1 MHAPVMSKQHVLAA
15 LIGCSALMSACGT
28 SGADA
33 EVDGVAAAETSGDA
47 AVDGEPTCPT
57 GGDVWDVAKVYIE
70 HNATDEDTGIHGLI
84 GGAPWE
90 TVCVT
95 ASDGTQLWT
104 LEPPDRLGALGVS
117 DFFWES
123 NEPPN
128 AEYSIADLRSDFPE
142 GTYGVA
148 GTGIDGIDRVAE
160 AVFTHDIPAAPW
172 ITNPPLIPDIEA
184 GDPPVV
190 DGTGLVVRWEPVT
203 ETIDGTPV
211 TITGY
216 EVIVTEEEADDPNG
230 WARPIY
236 DVHVDSDVTALAVP
250 EEFVKD
256 DTLYELEVLA
266 IEPSGNQTIS
276 VGFFRTS

>member
-1 MHAPVMSKQHVLAA
+1 MSRQRVLAVLVGCCA
-15 LIGCSALMSACGT
+15 LVPACGSSRGEVGEAT
-28 SGADA
+28 AESAGE
-33 EVDGVAAAETSGDA
+33 EVDAGRLV
-47 AVDGEPTCPT
+47 CPT
-57 GGDVWDVAKVYIE
+57 GGDEWEVAKVYIE
-70 HNATDEDTGIHGLI
+70 HNATDEDTGVHGFV
-84 GGAPWE
+84 GGSPWQ

-95 ASDGTQLWT
+95 APDGTQLWT

-142 GTYGVA
+142 GFYTVA
-148 GTGIDGIDRVAE
+148 GVGIDGVDRIAE
-160 AVFTHDIPAAPW
+160 ATFTHVIPAEPE
-172 ITNPPLIPDIEA
+172 ITSPPLVSDLDV

-190 DGTGLVVRWEPVT
+190 EAAGLVVRWEPVT

-216 EVIVTEEEADDPNG
+216 QVIVTEEEAEDPNG

-236 DVHVDSDVTALAVP
+236 DVHVGAAVTALAVP
-250 EEFVKD
+250 DEFLEAK
-256 DTLYELEVLA
+256 TLYELEVLA
-266 IEPSGNQTIS
+266 IEPSGNQTIA
-276 VGFFRTS
+276 VGFFLTA